1 MSKVTGA
8 ESLEGTK
15 LGQRPFSNRL
25 ALDETPARS
34 APVREHK
41 PRRAQGEQHGYHH
54 PPHHH
59 PASADSLRWRLV
71 RSRALV
77 LISA

>member
-8 ESLEGTK
+8 ESLVGTK
-15 LGQRPFSNRL
+15 LGQRPFSHRL
-25 ALDETPARS
+25 AQDGTPARS
-34 APVREHK
+34 TPVGHK
-41 PRRAQGEQHGYHH
+41 PRRAQGEQHGHHH

-59 PASADSLRWRLV
+59 PDSADSLGWRLV

-77 LISA
+77 LVSA